1 MHVWWQTQENMEP
14 RLSFKKKDIAAF
26 NLWNWKIC
34 GDDNYDFLTFFNA
47 ETNSLNV
54 SIKSF

>member
-1 MHVWWQTQENMEP
+1 MYDDKPKKIWNLDRVLRKKIL
-14 RLSFKKKDIAAF
+14 RLSIYETG
-26 NLWNWKIC
+26 KIC